1 MKVKVGL
8 SAHHVHLTKE
18 TYDKLFDDEINKI
31 KDLKQVGEF
40 ASDKQVTL
48 KTEKGTI
55 ERVRVLGPF
64 RDYDQVEISKTES
77 YVLGLNPP
85 VRASGD
91 IEGSPGVTL
100 VTNKGEVTL
109 EKGVVIAER
118 HLHLNVSD
126 TKGFKDKQKLLI
138 KIDTEK
144 AGIIEVVTKI
154 TDKGHFE
161 LHLDTD
167 DANAFLLN
175 NNDEVEI
182 IEKV

>member
-1 MKVKVGL
+1 MSVILWKV
-8 SAHHVHLTKE
+8 
-18 TYDKLFDDEINKI
+18 I
-31 KDLKQVGEF
+31 KTGAK
-40 ASDKQVTL
+40 
-48 KTEKGTI
+48 
-55 ERVRVLGPF
+55 
-64 RDYDQVEISKTES
+64 
-77 YVLGLNPP
+77 
-85 VRASGD
+85 
-91 IEGSPGVTL
+91 
-100 VTNKGEVTL
+100 
-109 EKGVVIAER
+109 
-118 HLHLNVSD
+118 NV
-126 TKGFKDKQKLLI
+126 FI